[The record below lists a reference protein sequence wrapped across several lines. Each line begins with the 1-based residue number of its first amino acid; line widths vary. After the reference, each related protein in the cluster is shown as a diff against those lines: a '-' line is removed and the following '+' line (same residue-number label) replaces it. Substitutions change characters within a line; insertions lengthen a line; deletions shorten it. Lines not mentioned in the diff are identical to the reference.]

1 MLFDDLVRSYDR
13 GRNERNAF
21 HDLMKR
27 RVKEV
32 LFIGSPY
39 ESFVMESDGVF
50 IEQSYGDLFKL
61 NLNSVP
67 RIATARDVGAALSL
81 AAYRHFDAVIVMAGT
96 DFRPSIEQIPE
107 LRAALPGIPLV
118 LLVVNNAVL
127 ASVEAAGCDLSTVD
141 RIFVWNGYS
150 KLFIGIIKFL
160 EDLLNAGDDVATGL
174 VKVILLIEDS
184 VRYYSRFLP
193 LMYRVIL
200 RQTQALIEEERGD
213 EVYKLLRSK
222 SRPKV
227 LLASDW
233 ETAVDLLETY
243 KEDLLAVIADLD
255 FPRSGSLD
263 GEAGL
268 ALLRLAKDLKPDLP
282 FILQSEDPGRRAGA
296 EALGAAFVDKASP
309 SLEHEVGIFLRDN
322 LGFGPFRFVGND
334 GSVVAIAKNMDEFM
348 RRVEEVPPE
357 VLLRHAE
364 GNHFSIWLAARG
376 ELRFAS
382 ILRRYGRMNFG
393 SDDEVRSFLV
403 GILDEARRERE
414 RGSVPAFDEAH
425 FRDDESFTRLGTGSV
440 GGKGRGLVFAKSL
453 IDHLEL
459 AGHIEGMEVKL
470 PRTAFIGID
479 EFERFLEINGL
490 MSFAYFEAGP
500 EEVTERFL
508 ASPLDPDL
516 VARLD
521 RFVRATDRP
530 LAVRS
535 SGLFEDMLMVPFSGI
550 YETLLI
556 PNCHPDPELRL
567 GQLCEAIRLI
577 YASLFSAKARAY
589 FEVARYQREEERMAI
604 VLQEV
609 VGKRRGRWYYPHL
622 SGTAQS
628 HNYYP
633 VSYLKP
639 DDGLCLAALGL
650 GSWVVDGGASHRFC
664 PRYPKIDIIP
674 GDRMRENSQ
683 RMFRAVDMER
693 SQPDLRSGEDA
704 AIEELELDE
713 AEADPKFRLLAST
726 WDAPNDRLVPGSS
739 QPGLRF
745 IDLANILKYE
755 SLPFA
760 RLVDLVLDVGSRSMG
775 SPVEIEYA
783 LNLDEESGRPAF
795 YILQLKPLIRTDRG
809 GDVDLA
815 RLEIRD
821 PFILSS
827 RSMGNGRIDGLL
839 DIVWIDPAAFE
850 RQSTLAIAAEIETL
864 DRLVAAEGRRYLL
877 IGFGRWGTRDP
888 WLGIPVA
895 YSQIAHAAVIVEA
908 DLPDFRVES
917 SLGSHFFHNVTSMNI
932 GYLTVPW
939 SGSEDIDWA
948 WLRSRPVAAR
958 LGHCAWTRLEEPVE
972 VLMDGKASRAA
983 ILKQVVGEPDAAED
997 AVPDSEE

>member
-13 GRNERNAF
+13 GRNERNSF

-32 LFIGSPY
+32 LFVGTVY

-50 IEQSYGDLFKL
+50 IEQSYGELFKL

-67 RIATARDVGAALSL
+67 RLSSARDASEAEAL
-81 AAYRHFDAVIVMAGT
+81 AAGRRFDAVIVMAGT
-96 DFRPSIEQIPE
+96 DFQPAIGAAKA
-107 LRAALPGIPLV
+107 LRKALPGLPLV
-118 LLVVNNAVL
+118 LLVANNAVL
-127 ASVEAAGCDLSTVD
+127 ATIEEAGCDLSDVD
-141 RIFVWNGYS
+141 RVFVWNGYS
-150 KLFIGIIKFL
+150 KLFIGIIKYI
-160 EDLLNAGDDVATGL
+160 EDMLNAAADVATGL
-174 VKVILLIEDS
+174 VRIILLVEDS

-200 RQTQALIEEERGD
+200 KQTQALIEEEKGD

-222 SRPKV
+222 TRPKV

-233 ETAVDLLETY
+233 ESAVDILERHRAELLV
-243 KEDLLAVIADLD
+243 VITDLD
-255 FPRSGSLD
+255 FPRESRLE

-268 ALLRLAKDLKPDLP
+268 SFLSMAKELRPDLP
-282 FILQSEDPGRRAGA
+282 FIVQSRDPGLRGRI
-296 EALGAAFVDKASP
+296 ESLGAAFVDKAAP
-309 SLEHEVGIFLRDN
+309 SLEHEIGHFLSDN
-322 LGFGPFRFVGND
+322 LGFGPFRFVSAD
-334 GSVVAIAKNMDEFM
+334 GATVAVARNMDEFM
-348 RRVEEVPPE
+348 SRIGSVPPE
-357 VLLRHAE
+357 VLFRHAE
-364 GNHFSIWLAARG
+364 ANHFSTWLAARG
-376 ELRFAS
+376 ELRLAR
-382 ILRRYGRMNFG
+382 ILKRYGRKNFS
-393 SDDEVRSFLV
+393 SDEEMRAFLV
-403 GILDEARRERE
+403 EILAEARRERE

-459 AGHIEGMEVKL
+459 AGHIEGIEVKL
-470 PRTAFIGID
+470 PRTAFVGID

-490 MSFAYFEAGP
+490 MAFAYFEASP
-500 EEVTERFL
+500 DEVIERFL
-508 ASPLDPDL
+508 RSPLDPEL

-556 PNCHPDPELRL
+556 PNCHEDVSVRL
-567 GQLCEAIRLI
+567 AQLCDAIRLI
-577 YASLFSAKARAY
+577 YASLFSAKAKAY

-628 HNYYP
+628 YNYYP

-639 DDGLCLAALGL
+639 EDGLCLTALGL

-674 GDRMRENSQ
+674 PERMRENSQ
-683 RMFRAVDMER
+683 RMFRAIDMER
-693 SQPDLRSGEDA
+693 ASPDLRSGEDA
-704 AIEELELDE
+704 AIAELDVE
-713 AEADPKFRLLAST
+713 AAEGDPKFRFLAST
-726 WDAPNDRLVPGSS
+726 WDGANDRLVPGTSI
-739 QPGLRF
+739 PGLRF
-745 IDLANILKYE
+745 IDLANVLKHE
-755 SLPFA
+755 ALPLA
-760 RLVDLVLDVGSRSMG
+760 RLVDLVLEIGSRSMG

-783 LNLDEESGRPAF
+783 LNLDEDSGTPAF
-795 YILQLKPLIRTDRG
+795 YILQLKPLIRSDRG
-809 GDVDLA
+809 GEIDLSKVDLSSA
-815 RLEIRD
+815 FIR
-821 PFILSS
+821 STK
-827 RSMGNGRIDGLL
+827 SMGNGRNDTIR
-839 DIVWIDPAAFE
+839 DILWIDPKSFD
-850 RQSTLAIAAEIETL
+850 RQATMEIAGEIEAL

-895 YSQIAHAAVIVEA
+895 YSQIAHASVIVEA

-939 SGSEDIDWA
+939 AGAEDIDWD
-948 WLRSRPVAAR
+948 WLRSRPVAERRA
-958 LGHCAWTRLEEPVE
+958 HCLWTRLDEPLD
-972 VLMDGKASRAA
+972 VLMDGKDSRA
-983 ILKQVVGEPDAAED
+983 V
-997 AVPDSEE
+997 

>member
-27 RVKEV
+27 RVREV
-32 LFIGSPY
+32 LFVGSAY

-67 RIATARDVGAALSL
+67 RIATARDSESALAL
-81 AAYRHFDAVIVMAGT
+81 ASYRRFDAVIVMAGS
-96 DFRPSIEQIPE
+96 DFLPAIESTE
-107 LRAALPGIPLV
+107 TLRRALPGIPLI

-127 ASVEAAGCDLSTVD
+127 GSIEDAGCSLSAVD
-141 RIFVWNGYS
+141 RVFVWNGYS
-150 KLFIGIIKFL
+150 KLFIGIIKFI
-160 EDLLNAGDDVATGL
+160 EDLLNASADVASGL
-174 VKVILLIEDS
+174 VRVILLVEDS

-200 RQTQALIEEERGD
+200 RQTQALIEEEGGD

-233 ETAVDLLETY
+233 ETAVDLLDRHRNE
-243 KEDLLAVIADLD
+243 LLAVITDLD
-255 FPRSGSLD
+255 FPKDGVLD

-268 ALLRLAKDLKPDLP
+268 SLLRMAKEFRADLP
-282 FILQSEDPGRRAGA
+282 FIVQSEDPGRRAIV

-309 SLEHEVGIFLRDN
+309 SLEHEIGTFLRNN
-322 LGFGPFRFVGND
+322 LGFGPFRFVGGD
-334 GSVVAIAKNMDEFM
+334 GAIVAIAKNMNEFM
-348 RRVEEVPPE
+348 QRIAEVPPE

-376 ELRFAS
+376 ELRFAR
-382 ILRRYGRMNFG
+382 ILRRYGRMNFA
-393 SDDEVRSFLV
+393 SDAEVRSFLV

-459 AGHIEGMEVKL
+459 AGHIEGIEVKL

-479 EFERFLEINGL
+479 EFERFLESNGL
-490 MSFAYFEAGP
+490 MSFAYFEASP
-500 EEVTERFL
+500 EAVVERFL
-508 ASPLDPDL
+508 TSPLDDEL

-556 PNCHPDPELRL
+556 PNSHPDPATRL
-567 GQLCEAIRLI
+567 SQLCDAVRLI
-577 YASLFSAKARAY
+577 YASLFSSKAKAY

-609 VGKRRGRWYYPHL
+609 VGRRRGRWYYPHL

-639 DDGLCLAALGL
+639 DDGLCLSALGL
-650 GSWVVDGGASHRFC
+650 GSWVVDGGACHRFC

-674 GDRMRENSQ
+674 ADRMRENSQ
-683 RMFRAVDMER
+683 RMFRAIDMER
-693 SQPDLRSGEDA
+693 STPDLRSGEDA
-704 AIEELELDE
+704 AIAELELDE
-713 AEADPKFRLLAST
+713 AEGDPKFRFLAST
-726 WDAPNDRLVPGSS
+726 WDGQNDRLVPGTSS
-739 QPGLRF
+739 PGLRF
-745 IDLANILKYE
+745 VDLGNILKHE
-755 SLPFA
+755 ALPFA

-783 LNLDEESGRPAF
+783 LNLDEESGTPAF

-809 GDVDLA
+809 GEVDLS
-815 RLEIRD
+815 RID
-821 PFILSS
+821 LSDAFLRS
-827 RSMGNGRIDGLL
+827 PKSMGNGRNDDLL
-839 DIVWIDPAAFE
+839 DIVWIDPERFE
-850 RQSTLAIAAEIETL
+850 RQSTLAIAAEIEAL
-864 DRLVAAEGRRYLL
+864 DRLVAKEGRRYLL
-877 IGFGRWGTRDP
+877 LGFGRWGTRDP

-932 GYLTVPW
+932 GYITVPW
-939 SGSEDIDWA
+939 SETEGIDWL
-948 WLRSRPVAAR
+948 WLRSMPVAAR
-958 LGHCAWTRLEEPVE
+958 LDHCVWTRLEEPLG
-972 VLMDGKASRAA
+972 VLMDGKASQAA
-983 ILKQVVGEPDAAED
+983 ILKRIPVDPGSAED
-997 AVPDSEE
+997 PMPASLE